1 MAGNQLQIIS
11 RFNIECHCFENIK
24 TQYWLFVCNYA
35 SHQGFSKFHNCGPCQ
50 VFPNDVLML
59 LALCPRLCPRW
70 PILGTPC
77 LGQTFSFPAFTTTFV
92 VKKILRRWT
101 PLILQY
107 ISSRSIYSCKSQPSN
122 AAGGQFIFQ
131 LPPRIQNP
139 IPFASCL
146 FWFGGNRV
154 LNFLQKRQKK
164 YLCPKRAI
172 IAFIVF
178 NRVAFDWT
186 SIQSKDSKLFCSE
199 ENLRNCKFPPD
210 NTK

>member
-1 MAGNQLQIIS
+1 
-11 RFNIECHCFENIK
+11 
-24 TQYWLFVCNYA
+24 
-35 SHQGFSKFHNCGPCQ
+35 
-50 VFPNDVLML
+50 ML

-92 VKKILRRWT
+92 VKNILRRWT

-107 ISSRSIYSCKSQPSN
+107 VSSRSIYSCKSQPSN
-122 AAGGQFIFQ
+122 AAGGQLICHPASKTQFLL
-131 LPPRIQNP
+131 LPVCIGLVEIESLTSYR
-139 IPFASCL
+139 
-146 FWFGGNRV
+146 
-154 LNFLQKRQKK
+154 KDKKK

-178 NRVAFDWT
+178 NRLTFDWT
-186 SIQSKDSKLFCSE
+186 SIQSKDSKLFCSQ